1 MLSIGLEELKSVE
14 NIMFLRDRLD
24 LDMKDEQV
32 GPHFKSLVD
41 ESLTTKT
48 TQFMDIVH
56 IIAN

>member
-24 LDMKDEQV
+24 LDKKDEQV
-32 GPHFKSLVD
+32 ATHFKSLID

-48 TQFMDIVH
+48 TQFMDMVH
-56 IIAN
+56 ILAN